1 MKNHSSACYLFAI
14 YFVGAANAFIHSQ
27 FFNTVG
33 LGLSENSICQSI
45 DGLSSCTMRSQ
56 DVFGKRFQNHHRKQ
70 NGRSSCRICMSNVQ
84 GIASQVQF
92 Q

>member
-1 MKNHSSACYLFAI
+1 MKNYSSAFYLFAI

-33 LGLSENSICQSI
+33 LFLSGNSICQSI
-45 DGLSSCTMRSQ
+45 DGLSSCPIQRQ
-56 DVFGKRFQNHHRKQ
+56 EVFGKRFQNHHRKQ

-84 GIASQVQF
+84 GIASQVKF